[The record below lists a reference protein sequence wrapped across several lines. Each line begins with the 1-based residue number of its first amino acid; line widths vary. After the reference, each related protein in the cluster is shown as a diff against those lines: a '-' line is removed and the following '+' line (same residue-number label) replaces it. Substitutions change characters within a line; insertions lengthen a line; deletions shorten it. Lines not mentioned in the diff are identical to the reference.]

1 MPIIPY
7 DQSEINTG
15 VSADSNALVETPFVE
30 FTQNWYS
37 MLIRTK
43 AVKKRKTDI
52 KILIPIK
59 YPVGEQQNQA

>member
-15 VSADSNALVETPFVE
+15 VSADSNALVEIPFVE